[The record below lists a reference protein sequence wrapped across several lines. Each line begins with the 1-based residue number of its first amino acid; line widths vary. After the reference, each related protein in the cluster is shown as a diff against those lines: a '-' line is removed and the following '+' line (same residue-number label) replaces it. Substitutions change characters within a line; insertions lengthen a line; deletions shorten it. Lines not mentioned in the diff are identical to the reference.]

1 VRTIIQNNKDPKG
14 NTEVQIS
21 PLVDKRTYRTEENH
35 ESSKKKIPKNK
46 RQCRTKTQKKSDI
59 PCSKIK
65 IRSDNKNKKPNHGK
79 NTAI

>member
-35 ESSKKKIPKNK
+35 ESSKKKIPQNK